1 MTREI
6 LPFGGWPSPIS
17 AEMAA
22 GKSLRFGMLAGDGD
36 AVYWSESRPS
46 ERGRGVIMRAG
57 AGGKVEEL
65 LPAPWSARSRV
76 HEYGGGEFL
85 ADKGCL
91 WFVEAESQD
100 IYVLEEGC
108 APRRLTQIADTRF
121 ADMTLD
127 RRHDRLICVG
137 EQHADA
143 SAHAYPENFLAS
155 IRLQDGPVA
164 KTSRVL
170 SGNDFYAA
178 PRVSPDGGAL
188 AWLSWDLP
196 HMPWEAAALYVAE
209 IGSDGALGSPERIAG
224 GQGSAAFQP
233 EWNKDGR
240 LYYVCDETGWGNLYV
255 WDGAQSHCIAR
266 EDADLMRPHWVFGMR
281 SYALLEDGRIA
292 AAYLDSGETRLG
304 LHDPVRG
311 TTDKLESGSR
321 SIESLAGVGAELAV
335 IGAGDLTAPAI
346 SRLDPGC
353 GATQTL
359 RSSMAAD
366 LVAADISSARMLEID
381 SGGQRIHA
389 LYYPPAN
396 ASCSPPDGELPPV
409 IVTAHGGPTG
419 RADRGFKIRTQ
430 YWTSRGF
437 GLCDVDYSGSA
448 GYGRDFRKLLDG
460 QWGIADV
467 DDVGAAAHA
476 LIEQGLADPK
486 RMIVAGGS
494 AGGLTVL
501 RALARHDLFAAG
513 MCSYGVSDLAQL
525 QRITHKFEGGYLYG
539 LTGSTPENCEDIFA
553 ARSPVNLADD
563 INAPVILFQGEDD
576 MVVPPPQSRSIA
588 ATLERRGLPVAY
600 YEFPGEGH
608 GFRQAETIQ
617 SVLTLE
623 YAFYCRILAIKPHD
637 SVPDVAIE
645 NWNS

>member
-6 LPFGGWPSPIS
+6 LSYGSWPSPIS

-46 ERGRGVIMRAG
+46 ERGRGVIMRAD
-57 AGGKVEEL
+57 ANGKVEEL

-85 ADKGCL
+85 ADKGSL

-100 IYVLEEGC
+100 IYALEEGC
-108 APRRLTQIADTRF
+108 APCRLTQITDTRF

-127 RRHDRLICVG
+127 SQQSRLICVG
-137 EQHADA
+137 EQHAEA

-155 IRLQDGPVA
+155 IPLQDGLAA
-164 KTSRVL
+164 KAGRVL
-170 SGNDFYAA
+170 SGSDFYAS
-178 PRVSPDGGAL
+178 PLVRPDGGAL

-196 HMPWEAAALYVAE
+196 HMPWEAAALHVAE
-209 IGSDGALGSPERIAG
+209 IGSDGVLGPPTRIAG

-233 EWNKDGR
+233 EWSRDGS
-240 LYYVCDETGWGNLYV
+240 LYFVSDETGWGNLYI

-266 EDADLMRPHWVFGMR
+266 EDADLMRPLWVFGMR
-281 SYALLEDGRIA
+281 SYALLEDGRIVT
-292 AAYLDSGETRLG
+292 AYLDAGETRLT
-304 LHDPVRG
+304 LHDTVRG
-311 TTDKLESGSR
+311 TTDKLESGLRAIDSVVAF
-321 SIESLAGVGAELAV
+321 SNDLGL
-335 IGAGDLTAPAI
+335 IGASDLAAPAI
-346 SRLDPGC
+346 SRLRLG
-353 GATQTL
+353 GGTAEML
-359 RSSMAAD
+359 RSSMATD
-366 LVAADISSARMLEID
+366 FAAEDISTARMLDID
-381 SGGQRIHA
+381 SGGQRVHA

-396 ASCSPPDGELPPV
+396 ASCSAPDGELPPV

-467 DDVGAAAHA
+467 DDVGAAARA

-486 RMIVAGGS
+486 RMIVAGSS
-494 AGGLTVL
+494 AGGFTVL
-501 RALARHDLFAAG
+501 LALARYDLFAVG

-539 LTGSTPENCEDIFA
+539 LTGSTPENCEDIFS
-553 ARSPVNLADD
+553 ARSPVNLVDD

-576 MVVPPPQSRSIA
+576 KVVPPSQSRSIA
-588 ATLERRGLPVAY
+588 ETLERRGLPVAY

-623 YAFYCRILAIKPHD
+623 YAFYCHILAIKPHD
-637 SVPDVAIE
+637 SVPDVVIN
-645 NWNS
+645 NWHS